1 MTRRNASLVVG
12 IAGGSASGK
21 TAVTRRVVHALGEEE
36 TAIVPHDAY
45 YRDLSHLPLEERR
58 RVNVDHPDSLE
69 TDLMLQ
75 DLRRLLAGEPIGLP
89 LYDYSTHVRLEE
101 LQLIEPAPVVIVE
114 GILVLALER
123 LRRLMD
129 LKVYVHVSEAER
141 LARRLAR
148 DVERRG
154 RTPESVRTDHEWR
167 VQPMHREFVGPSRD
181 HADLV
186 IEEGGQNADAIE
198 RLVAEI
204 RRGLT

>member
-1 MTRRNASLVVG
+1 MNRPDVSLVVG

-21 TAVTRRVVHALGEEE
+21 TAVVRRVVHSLGEGV

-75 DLRRLLAGEPIGLP
+75 DLQRLLAGEPIGLP
-89 LYDYSTHVRLEE
+89 RYDYSTHVRLDERHVV
-101 LQLIEPAPVVIVE
+101 EPAPVVIVE

-129 LKVYVHVSEAER
+129 LKVYVHVSEADR

-154 RTPESVRTDHEWR
+154 RTPESVRMDHEWR

-186 IEEGGQNADAIE
+186 IEEGGHNDGAIE